1 MSYLVLSLPGKKKE
15 LKGESKGGLD
25 PKKGKRKRI
34 GKEGFLSYHV
44 ISKRGWG
51 VFFAFFP
58 KPQPHL
64 THEDRERDEEE
75 KKKEEE
81 EEEKIKGFEFAIN
94 SRRVIHVFLNLKLIR
109 ARLVS

>member
-1 MSYLVLSLPGKKKE
+1 M
-15 LKGESKGGLD
+15 KGESKGGLD
-25 PKKGKRKRI
+25 PKKGKRKRNE
-34 GKEGFLSYHV
+34 KEGFLSYHV

-94 SRRVIHVFLNLKLIR
+94 SRRLIHVFLNLKLIR

>member
-1 MSYLVLSLPGKKKE
+1 MSYLVLSLSGKKKE

-25 PKKGKRKRI
+25 PKKGKRKI

-64 THEDRERDEEE
+64 THENRERDEEE

-81 EEEKIKGFEFAIN
+81 EKIKVFDFEIN
-94 SRRVIHVFLNLKLIR
+94 SR
-109 ARLVS
+109 